1 MTDPNLLAGRYRL
14 LERRDRAGT
23 TWRARD
29 ELLQRDVTITG
40 IPLPPPG
47 PHRDR
52 LLGQIRATA
61 DFRHPNV
68 ITLHDVVSLPDRVW
82 LILESVEGRSVLQ
95 TVRAGGPLTSE
106 RAAEVGLHVLDA
118 QTAAHGRGVHLLAG
132 PESVLLTPD
141 GRVVVT
147 GFAIFDATDELRDLG
162 AVLFTAVEGQ
172 APGPGPHTGP
182 HTGSY
187 AGPRTG
193 PDTGSRPADGTG
205 PALENTGGHGLTGG
219 TGGHG
224 PAGGAGAADSGPL
237 APLLEGLLAADPAH
251 RPDATT
257 TRMVLLGLTSRPA
270 RPRPSPLL
278 LVAAALVLLVAGGT
292 AFWFWS
298 RPAAQ
303 QSAAPAPLPTFFAK
317 SPDPCSLISGEQA
330 DRLYLATSPAKEKTS
345 CVWSA
350 ADPKAPDS
358 LKNTLE
364 ITLVREPKAELAHA
378 TYLRLRA
385 RDAKDTRIVSAPADM
400 PGLADEAYVYQLS
413 NGHSSVNSV
422 IVLRA
427 GNIVT
432 ALQYHRFTVP
442 DTGGKG
448 RAGAL
453 QAARWVV
460 DSLRGR
466 K

>member
-14 LERRDRAGT
+14 LERRDRAGS
-23 TWRARD
+23 TWRSRD

-52 LLGQIRATA
+52 LLGRIRAAA
-61 DFRHPNV
+61 DFRHPDV
-68 ITLHDVVSLPDRVW
+68 ITLHDVVALPDRVW

-95 TVRAGGPLTSE
+95 AVRSEGPLTSE
-106 RAAEVGLHVLDA
+106 RAAEVGLRVLDA
-118 QTAAHGRGVHLLAG
+118 QTAAHERGFHLLAG

-172 APGPGPHTGP
+172 PPGTGPHTGP
-182 HTGSY
+182 RPVDGGAPAPGS
-187 AGPRTG
+187 
-193 PDTGSRPADGTG
+193 
-205 PALENTGGHGLTGG
+205 TGGFGPVTGG
-219 TGGHG
+219 TG
-224 PAGGAGAADSGPL
+224 AAVSGPL
-237 APLLEGLLAADPAH
+237 APLVEGLLAADPAH

-257 TRMVLLGLTSRPA
+257 TRLVLRGLTSRPA
-270 RPRPSPLL
+270 RPRRIRLL
-278 LVAAALVLLVAGGT
+278 LVAAALVLLAGGGT
-292 AFWFWS
+292 AFWLWS

-303 QSAAPAPLPTFFAK
+303 PRSATPAPLPTFFAK
-317 SPDPCSLISGEQA
+317 APDPCSLISGEQA
-330 DRLYLATSPAKEKTS
+330 GRLYLAPSPSKEKTA
-345 CVWSA
+345 CKWPA
-350 ADPKAPDS
+350 ADRSAPGS
-358 LKNTLE
+358 LRNTLE
-364 ITLVREPKAELAHA
+364 ITVVREPEAALAHA
-378 TYLRLRA
+378 TYLRLRS
-385 RDAKDTRIVSAPADM
+385 RDAKDSRIVSAPADA
-400 PGLADEAYVYQLS
+400 PGLGDEAYAYQLG

-422 IVLRA
+422 VVLRT

-442 DTGGKG
+442 DTGGRG
-448 RAGAL
+448 SAGVL
-453 QAARWVV
+453 QAARWAV